1 MEPIHVL
8 GNSPI
13 RCLAV
18 SELPLD
24 DQEHVF
30 DLASYRCFPV
40 FDLLFPVNSL
50 VVLGHVQP
58 GRLPTD
64 SEYDLG
70 KVLVIQDFRA
80 FLGAN
85 VSGITVADFIIF
97 SQ

>member
-1 MEPIHVL
+1 
-8 GNSPI
+8 
-13 RCLAV
+13 
-18 SELPLD
+18 
-24 DQEHVF
+24 
-30 DLASYRCFPV
+30 V

-85 VSGITVADFIIF
+85 VSGITVAGFIIF